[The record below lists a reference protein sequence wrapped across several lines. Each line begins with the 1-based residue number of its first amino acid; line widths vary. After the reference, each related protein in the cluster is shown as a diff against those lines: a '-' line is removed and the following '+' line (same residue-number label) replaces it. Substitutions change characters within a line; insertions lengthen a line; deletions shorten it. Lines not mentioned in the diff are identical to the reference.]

1 MARETK
7 VGLIVG
13 LGVILFVSV
22 FVSDY
27 LSVPEAADAMGDVP
41 TPNYVDN
48 TTNQPEFILTR
59 EDETGPAAPITT
71 PRDLAAVS
79 LREIERREGPPQL
92 TEPEPIATPPFR
104 EAPALTGVVDDS
116 TPIARNPLDT
126 ETDPVGFSSIDDTV
140 LALGNQLAP
149 ERDGP
154 GLDPLIDLAHVD
166 IPDEQLI
173 TARPTSVQ
181 HTVAEGETL
190 TAISR
195 KHYDGDGNLW
205 RSIRDA
211 NPGKVGSN
219 GEIVEGIVLT
229 IPKRSAE
236 ADDPAGELTELVAG
250 AGDRP
255 QRQRVRM
262 IVVQEGE
269 TLSELAAEHLG
280 SASKWQMIMD
290 VNTDVLKKPEYLRAG
305 MKLRIPAP
313 RVVEVIEEANE
324 ALTSVSLSNV
334 EEASERLQTD
344 TYTVKEGDSL
354 YRIAQELLGNGERYD
369 EIYQANKDKL
379 SSANDIQVGM
389 ILKLPSR

>member
-27 LSVPEAADAMGDVP
+27 LSVPEAADAMGDVS
-41 TPNYVDN
+41 TSNYVDN

-59 EDETGPAAPITT
+59 DEETERAMPITT

-79 LREIERREGPPQL
+79 LQEIEQREGPPQL
-92 TEPEPIATPPFR
+92 TEPEAVATPPFR
-104 EAPALTGVVDDS
+104 EAPALTGGVDDS
-116 TPIARNPLDT
+116 TPIARNPVDA
-126 ETDPVGFSSIDDTV
+126 DAGPVGFMPINDTH
-140 LALGNQLAP
+140 LALSNQLAP

-154 GLDPLIDLAHVD
+154 GTDTLADLAHVN

-173 TARPTSVQ
+173 AARPTSIQ
-181 HTVAEGETL
+181 HIVAEGETL
-190 TAISR
+190 TEISR

-211 NPGKVGSN
+211 NPGKVGPN
-219 GEIVEGIVLT
+219 GEIVQGIALT

-236 ADDPAGELTELVAG
+236 AAGPAAELVELVAG

-269 TLSELAAEHLG
+269 TLSELAADHLG

-290 VNTDVLKKPEYLRAG
+290 VNTDVLEKPEHLRAG
-305 MKLRIPAP
+305 MELRIPAP

-324 ALTSVSLSNV
+324 ALTRASVSEV
-334 EEASERLQTD
+334 EDAIERIETN

-354 YRIAQELLGNGERYD
+354 YRIAQELLGSGERYD
-369 EIYQANKDKL
+369 EIYEANKDKL
-379 SSANDIQVGM
+379 RSANDIQVGM
-389 ILKLPSR
+389 TLRLPNR